1 MDEKAKKLLE
11 FKREMQNQSS
21 GQSRPQENLQAT
33 AKQGAPAPTAEAA
46 PKIGK
51 EQVHKAI
58 ETLKKYKAG
67 KANLENRII
76 ENEQWYKLRHWQEMA
91 KKDHSAKDKDRPQP
105 TSAWLFNSI
114 ANKHADAMDNYP
126 EPAVLPREETDRK
139 TARTLSSVLPVIL
152 ERGNFEDTYSD
163 AWWYKLKF
171 GTCVYGVFWD
181 NSLEDGLG
189 DIAVKQCD
197 ILNLFWEPGI
207 KDIQQSRNFFHTALC
222 DNDLLKS
229 RYPEQL
235 KTASLGGGSIETAK
249 YIYDDS
255 VDTSEK
261 SVVVDW
267 YYKVFSNGHEVLHYC
282 KFVNDT
288 VLYASENEQG
298 MENGFYEHGEY
309 PFVFDTLFVVEG
321 TPCGYGYID
330 IMKDSQMYID
340 ELNQALLEH
349 TVKLS
354 RKRFWAPMGSVINE
368 EELLDWSKPIVHYTG
383 NGDGIKEFK
392 LEPLD
397 SSVINALQLK
407 IDELKE
413 TSGNRDFSQG
423 GTTSGV
429 TAASAIAALQ
439 EAGSKLSRDML
450 KSSYRSFT
458 RVNRLIIELIRQFY
472 TEPRCFRITGEMG
485 EQQFATLDNGMMKQG
500 GLKER
505 EPVFDINVT
514 AQRKSS
520 FARISQNELAKEMYN
535 MGFFNPQLADQAIMC
550 IDMMDFEG
558 KENLLQKIQQNSQ
571 LLQQFSQMAQ
581 TALQLA
587 KIVDAKTGSN
597 IAEGL
602 AQRISSATG
611 GSAMPSGGVSAGGMF
626 DFASGAD
633 PAGGQEL
640 M

>member
-11 FKREMQNQSS
+11 FKRDMQNQSLM
-21 GQSRPQENLQAT
+21 QSRPQENLQST
-33 AKQGAPAPTAEAA
+33 AKQGVATTEPVS
-46 PKIGK
+46 KIGK
-51 EQVHKAI
+51 ERVRKAI
-58 ETLKKYKAG
+58 ETLKKYKVG
-67 KANLENRII
+67 KANLERRII

-91 KKDHSAKDKDRPQP
+91 KKDHSANDKDRPQP
-105 TSAWLFNSI
+105 ASAWLFNSI

-139 TARTLSSVLPVIL
+139 TAGTLSSVLPVLL

-181 NSLEDGLG
+181 NSLEGGLG

-397 SSVINALQLK
+397 GSVVNALQLK

-450 KSSYRSFT
+450 KSSYRAFT
-458 RVNRLIIELIRQFY
+458 RVNRLIVELIRQFY

-485 EQQFATLDNGMMKQG
+485 EQQFAIIDNGMMKQG
-500 GLKER
+500 ELKER

-611 GSAMPSGGVSAGGMF
+611 GSAMPSGGVSAGGTF